1 MYVCMC
7 VYTYIYVSYDDKY
20 AYALVHLD
28 EDPSKPFKAN
38 VPIIS
43 NWGQQKLHLFFYGV
57 FRWCGNGAFARNG
70 SFTNMVHG
78 L

>member
-43 NWGQQKLHLFFYGV
+43 N
-57 FRWCGNGAFARNG
+57 
-70 SFTNMVHG
+70 
-78 L
+78 